1 MTNKL
6 IIENFLIFD
15 HVEIDVNRYTVFI
28 GPQASGKSVVA
39 KILYLFYQLPKKC
52 FSLLDKKDI
61 VKNTIQEMTQEFGK
75 VFLERLWR
83 AHTFSIRLQTAS
95 GFLEYKYKPND
106 DIVFSMSEN
115 YLSLISSLEKDFSK
129 EKKDEKGETYFSLNL
144 YRIMRDKFHA
154 AEWGLLNGGGSASFI
169 PAGRSYFTSLSKL
182 VYTAMV
188 NDVEID
194 YFVTMFGSD
203 YEKDKA
209 FYSRHKS
216 IQDIDIQLKLLKGI
230 YTIKGPRE
238 FIHIQRNNHAYDI
251 PVADASSGQQE
262 LLPILLRMFSSPR
275 TFYMI
280 EEPEAHIYPD
290 SQDLLIRYI
299 ISRRVQNDSETA
311 FLFTTHSPYVLTTI
325 NNLAY
330 AGILEARF
338 RQEDNK
344 KALVKLGKIYPQKER
359 IAQGSLSAYYFD
371 ENKITSI
378 VDPKTGII
386 DAKKFDAISD
396 KTDNKFSSLLRL
408 ELKEIM

>member
-28 GPQASGKSVVA
+28 GPQASGKSLVA
-39 KILYLFYQLPKKC
+39 KILYLFYHFPMKC
-52 FSLLDKKDI
+52 FSLLNSKDLEKA
-61 VKNTIQEMTQEFGK
+61 VIQEMTLVFEK
-75 VFLERLWR
+75 VFQKRLWKESSFR
-83 AHTFSIRLQTAS
+83 ISLQTAK
-95 GFLEYKYKPND
+95 GYLEYKHSPQE

-115 YLSLISSLEKDFSK
+115 YISLVTSLEKEFFKKIKEREETRNIDFDFYKS
-129 EKKDEKGETYFSLNL
+129 
-144 YRIMRDKFHA
+144 IRDKVHA
-154 AEWGLLNGGGSASFI
+154 ADWGLLNGGGSSSFI
-169 PAGRSYFTSLSKL
+169 PAGRSYFTSLNEL

-188 NDVEID
+188 NDVDID
-194 YFVTMFGSD
+194 YFVKLFGSD

-209 FYSRHKS
+209 FYSRYKT

-230 YTIKGPRE
+230 YTIKGDRD

-262 LLPILLRMFSSPR
+262 LLPILLRMFSSPS
-275 TFYMI
+275 TFFMI

-299 ISRRVQNDSETA
+299 VSRKKTNDSETA

-338 RQEDNK
+338 KQKGNK
-344 KALVKLGKIYPQKER
+344 KALVKLGKIYPKRER

-378 VDPKTGII
+378 INSKTGII
-386 DAKKFDAISD
+386 DAKKFDSITD
-396 KTDNKFSSLLRL
+396 KTDNKFSALLDL
-408 ELKEIM
+408 ELTEGM